1 MAICNF
7 KYWRQKKFLGDAPF
21 FKRYHN
27 KKFQKIPHQKHFPP
41 QVQQLLYFFNKYSP
55 QLIFARKCKL
65 LDTVIAC
72 FPFFPFLAII
82 DVRYQLRWN
91 SQSLSAILPLN
102 SIHWNLLCI
111 AQWASNILLNF
122 SALAKS
128 AFQSKK
134 FTGKVRKSSKPQEL
148 FAKGAFLLRISKHLK
163 GGVSVS

>member
-27 KKFQKIPHQKHFPP
+27 KKIQKIPHQKHVPP

-91 SQSLSAILPLN
+91 SQSLSAILPLTA
-102 SIHWNLLCI
+102 SIGTCCALHNGQVISCSTFLHWQNQPFSLKNLREKCEKHQNPKNYLP
-111 AQWASNILLNF
+111 
-122 SALAKS
+122 
-128 AFQSKK
+128 
-134 FTGKVRKSSKPQEL
+134 KVH
-148 FAKGAFLLRISKHLK
+148 FC
-163 GGVSVS
+163 